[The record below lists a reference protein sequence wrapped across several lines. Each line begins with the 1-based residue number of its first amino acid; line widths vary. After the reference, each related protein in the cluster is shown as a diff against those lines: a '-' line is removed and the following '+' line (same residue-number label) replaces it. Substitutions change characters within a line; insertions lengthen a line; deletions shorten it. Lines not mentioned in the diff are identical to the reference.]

1 MKDITVLDQG
11 FNPIYIFDRYESLLW
26 VDRFY
31 QCGSFEIYTPITND
45 ILNYLVK
52 DNYLVSKDSDHVMI
66 IEDFAIESDAEQGD
80 HIKIIGRSLES
91 MLERRIVWSQTNIDG
106 NLQDGIS
113 KLLYANVIGGDG
125 TDAKPRIVGGDDR
138 KITNFI
144 FERSEDPTI
153 KSLTMENQYT
163 GDDLLSVI
171 ETLCET
177 NKIGFRILLND
188 NNQFV
193 FSLYNGI
200 DKSYRQSALPYVVFR
215 PTFDNIIN
223 SNYKEE
229 NSKGKTITLV
239 AGEGEGSS
247 RITRTVG
254 TGSGLLRKEL
264 FTDARDI
271 QKEEGWS
278 PAKYNA
284 MLDKR
289 GQEKLSEAN
298 KDIKTFDGK
307 CDTSRLYVYGRDFK
321 MGDIVHI
328 ANEYGMES
336 PARITEFTWNYST
349 SGIETYPTFV
359 AVEEEES
366 N

>member
-1 MKDITVLDQG
+1 MEIRVLDQN
-11 FNPIYIFDRYESLLW
+11 FNSVHIFDEYESLLW
-26 VDRFY
+26 VDRFWE
-31 QCGSFEIYTPITND
+31 CGSFEIYTPINDD
-45 ILNYLVK
+45 ILTYMVK
-52 DNYLVSKDSDHVMI
+52 GNYLVSKDTDHVMI
-66 IEDFAIESDAEQGD
+66 IEDFAIDSDVEIGD

-91 MLERRIVWSQTNIDG
+91 ILERRIVWSQTNLDG
-106 NLQDGIS
+106 SLQDGIS
-113 KLLYANVIGGDG
+113 KLLYANIIGGDG
-125 TDAKPRIVGGDDR
+125 TDTKPRIVGGDDR

-144 FERSEDPTI
+144 FEPSEDPTI
-153 KSLTMENQYT
+153 TSLTMENQYT
-163 GDDLLSVI
+163 GEDLLTVI
-171 ETLCET
+171 QTLCET
-177 NKIGFRILLND
+177 NKIGFKILLND

-200 DKSYRQSALPYVVFR
+200 DKSYRQNTLPYVVFR

-229 NSKGKTITLV
+229 NSKERNVTLV
-239 AGEGEGSS
+239 AGEGEGAS
-247 RITRTVG
+247 RKTRTVG
-254 TGSGLLRKEL
+254 SASGLLRKEL

-271 QKEEGWS
+271 QKEEGWTD
-278 PAKYNA
+278 AKYNA
-284 MLDKR
+284 LLDKR

-298 KDIKTFDGK
+298 RDIKIFDGQ
-307 CDTSRLYVYGRDFK
+307 CDTTSLYVYGRDFK
-321 MGDIVHI
+321 MGDIVQI

-366 N
+366 D